1 MRNPYF
7 YKNFMIMETA
17 SFAGV
22 IKTIC
27 TLIIIYYALVLLM
40 RLLAPV
46 LVQQVVKKATQN
58 FTRQS
63 GQQQQQYT
71 QQQNFKEQYKAP
83 KQQNANPKSKK
94 QVGEYIDFE
103 ELD

>member
-1 MRNPYF
+1 MV
-7 YKNFMIMETA
+7 TA

-27 TLIIIYYALVLLM
+27 TIVIIYYALVFLM

-58 FTRQS
+58 FD
-63 GQQQQQYT
+63 QQREQQQYT
-71 QQQNFKEQYKAP
+71 GKQHTQQQYKAP
-83 KQQNANPKSKK
+83 KQHTANPKATK